1 MEFPSSEQRDWD
13 ISSPTCLRSS
23 LSDWHAMFGSIIITT
38 KYYPTP
44 WRNGSASDSRSEGC
58 VFKSRRGQC
67 FTHRK
72 LNSLYVNHA
81 TSPHFTLPCFH
92 CLFTA
97 YATSPH
103 LRVIYT
109 VPLLT
114 LLSLS
119 MIVTQPL
126 LTLLSLYDSHTTLL
140 TLLSLYDCYTTSPH
154 LAITLLVTQP
164 LLTLL
169 SLYESHTTSSYLAI
183 SVW

>member
-1 MEFPSSEQRDWD
+1 MQPLLTLHYLAF
-13 ISSPTCLRSS
+13 IVCL
-23 LSDWHAMFGSIIITT
+23 
-38 KYYPTP
+38 
-44 WRNGSASDSRSEGC
+44 
-58 VFKSRRGQC
+58 
-67 FTHRK
+67 
-72 LNSLYVNHA
+72 
-81 TSPHFTLPCFH
+81 PHMQPLLTFST
-92 CLFTA
+92 
-97 YATSPH
+97 Y

-183 SVW
+183 SV